1 MVKERKKANSH
12 ARIMTRSSQ
21 VMFLTIKVRETIRA
35 ATKTVARTRV
45 AVVTAKTA
53 GPRSGMPP
61 SSVEAESDMSRSELE
76 ETWTRHSSKGERVR
90 LRLRSSSRF
99 EWIC

>member
-1 MVKERKKANSH
+1 
-12 ARIMTRSSQ
+12 
-21 VMFLTIKVRETIRA
+21 
-35 ATKTVARTRV
+35 V

-76 ETWTRHSSKGERVR
+76 ETWTRHSSEGEEGEVEVELEIWVGRLKAGAVATLTSVPCLQRDSIVRVPGSQE
-90 LRLRSSSRF
+90 LVMIF
-99 EWIC
+99 A